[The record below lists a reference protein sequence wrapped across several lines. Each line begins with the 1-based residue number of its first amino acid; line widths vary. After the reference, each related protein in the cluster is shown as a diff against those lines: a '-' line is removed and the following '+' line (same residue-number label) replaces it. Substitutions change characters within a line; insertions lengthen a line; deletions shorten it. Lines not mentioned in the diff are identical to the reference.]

1 MTSQPIVIWQF
12 HDEKPGHLN
21 QLRGLTTALSEL
33 LPVDIHAIKA
43 PSRSSSLAAM
53 LTNRMA
59 LVSKLPTPDL
69 LIGAGHATHFAML
82 AARRAYGG
90 KAVVLMKPSLPT
102 TMFDLCFI
110 PEHDQPSPSADTV
123 TTRGVLNVI
132 RPTVESQ
139 QPNAGLLLIGGPSTT
154 HQWSDKQMLDQI
166 GTIVTSNPSIH
177 WQLTTS
183 RRTPATFLPLLERQ
197 KLTNLQ
203 AVPHM
208 ATTPSWVPE
217 QLARASQVWV
227 SEDSVSMVYE
237 ALTSGASVGV
247 LEVSNK
253 KQGRVAAG
261 MEKLIAD
268 GWATRFATW
277 QPGDRLS
284 PPPEQLD
291 EARRCAEI
299 VIRRLLSNIA
309 A

>member
-33 LPVDIHAIKA
+33 LPVDVHVIRA
-43 PSRSSSLAAM
+43 PSRRISIAAM

-59 LVSKLPTPDL
+59 LGSKLPTPDL
-69 LIGAGHATHFAML
+69 LIGAGHATHFALL

-102 TMFDLCFI
+102 AMFDLCFI
-110 PEHDQPSPSADTV
+110 PEHDQPSPSAGIV

-132 RPTVESQ
+132 RPTIELQ
-139 QPNAGLLLIGGPSTT
+139 EPNAGLLLIGGPSAV
-154 HQWSDKQMLDQI
+154 HQWSDEQMLDQI
-166 GTIVTSNPSIH
+166 ETIVTSNQSIH

-183 RRTPATFLPLLERQ
+183 RRTPATFLPLLEQRE
-197 KLTNLQ
+197 LTNLQ
-203 AVPHM
+203 TEPHT
-208 ATTPSWVPE
+208 ATSPTWVPA
-217 QLARASQVWV
+217 QLAKASQVWV

-237 ALTSGASVGV
+237 ALTSGTAVGV

-261 MEKLIAD
+261 MEKLIAE
-268 GWATRFATW
+268 GWATRFTTW

-284 PPPEQLD
+284 PPPQQLD

-299 VIRRLLSNIA
+299 VIRRLLSSIA

>member
-1 MTSQPIVIWQF
+1 MTSKPIVIWQF

-33 LPVDIHAIKA
+33 LPVDVHVIRA
-43 PSRSSSLAAM
+43 PSRRSSIASM
-53 LTNRMA
+53 LTNRMT
-59 LVSKLPTPDL
+59 LGSKLPTPDL
-69 LIGAGHATHFAML
+69 LIGAGHATHFALL

-110 PEHDQPSPSADTV
+110 PEHDQPSPSTGIV

-139 QPNAGLLLIGGPSTT
+139 NPNAGLLLIGGPSTA
-154 HQWSDKQMLDQI
+154 HQWSDVQMLEQI
-166 GTIVTSNPSIH
+166 DSIVTSNPSIG

-197 KLTNLQ
+197 QLTNLQ
-203 AVPHM
+203 TVPHT
-208 ATTPSWVPE
+208 ATKPTWVPE

-247 LEVSNK
+247 LEVSSK

-268 GWATRFATW
+268 GWATRFSTW
-277 QPGDRLS
+277 QPCDRLS
-284 PPPEQLD
+284 LPPEQLD

-299 VIRRLLSNIA
+299 VVRRLLSSVA